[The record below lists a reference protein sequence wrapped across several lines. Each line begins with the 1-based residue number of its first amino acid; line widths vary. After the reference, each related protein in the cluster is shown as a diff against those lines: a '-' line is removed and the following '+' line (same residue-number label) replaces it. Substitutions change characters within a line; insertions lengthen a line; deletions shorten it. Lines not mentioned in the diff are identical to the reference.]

1 MPSSDVESV
10 PDSAGDLLRRH
21 REAGALTQRE
31 LADVSG
37 VSLAA
42 VRDIEQGRSRRP
54 RRESVAALI
63 DALGLTGPEADRL
76 RERFDQALVPS
87 RSGGTT
93 AGPGTVHIGVLGPLV
108 LRRGD
113 VPIPLRSRMQQ
124 VLLAELAVAAGT
136 PVPREVLVA
145 ALWPDETPTF
155 TTASLN
161 IHLTRLRHL
170 LEGSDDRQ
178 PVVELG
184 SAGIRLLVPADQLD
198 LLTFRNL
205 AGHAQRSG
213 ATRGAKDAL
222 AAAVSLWRGGP
233 DPDLVT
239 SPDRIA
245 AVEEEYVAALLSY
258 ARITRELGVPED
270 AVLPLATMADRR
282 PLDEVVQASLVQTLA
297 AAGRQAEAF
306 SRYES
311 TREALAA
318 ELGVDPGVQLRNAHL
333 DALRQRWTDES
344 AAAAS
349 VPWQVPAAPPHLVGR
364 TEERLSI
371 TAALDRGLDGGNVPV
386 VVSGAAGVGKTA
398 LCLSVAHEL
407 HDRYPD
413 GQLFADLQDAAGLPV
428 PPVEILQRFLRAM
441 DPGTPPAELHE
452 AAALFRSRLA
462 DRKMLVVL
470 DNARDAAQV
479 RPLLPGLGGSDVLVT
494 SRSLLPELDSA
505 VLVRLDVLD
514 RTDSVRLLGAA
525 TTTSDGDD
533 AAVLDELARLCCDLP
548 LALRITAAQLRSR
561 RRLVPAD
568 LVHRFQD
575 GQNRLDHLTVGESSI
590 WNSFELSY
598 TELSR
603 TAQRVFR
610 MSSLHPGIDFGAE
623 ATEVLVGDGTAARA
637 LDELLDANMLTE
649 HAADRFRNHDLLRLF
664 ARRKLTTGDR
674 VPDAEN
680 RLRRWYLDR
689 ATAAID
695 WIHPDLLRL
704 TGHPDRTVVFGDE
717 DAAMRWMDLEYPSM
731 LALATSSTDD
741 PDRSPDVWRLVDQ
754 LRGYLLVRRFDS
766 WQHLAEAGLEAAVR
780 SGDDKARAAMY
791 ISRSYAHWAHG
802 RIDDSHADT
811 VHAARLAESCG
822 WTDAV
827 AYLTHNVGW
836 EHYEAGRLVE
846 AAVWFEQTL
855 SQTEPG
861 NQTRALALNGLGMI
875 YLEQGELARSA
886 ESFRAALRISEANKR
901 DMAGLTIRG
910 NLASALR
917 LLGDTETAEALLHDV
932 LHGFRQRGH
941 TRGELSTLDEL
952 GRLLVQTGRP
962 TEAVETARKAY
973 AAAVR
978 LDDPRAQVMTGDGLG
993 VSLLASGHTAEAAAT
1008 LTDAAAL
1015 ATTHGYRSWEARA
1028 RAHLASAH
1036 LQLGDAQEATDE
1048 AARAAALAEA
1058 CDATPVVV
1066 EARQVHGLAV
1076 RKHA

>member
-1 MPSSDVESV
+1 VPSSDVESV
-10 PDSAGDLLRRH
+10 RDSAGDLLRRH
-21 REAGALTQRE
+21 RETGGLTQRE
-31 LADVSG
+31 LAEVSG

-42 VRDIEQGRSRRP
+42 VQDIEQGRSRRP

-76 RERFDQALVPS
+76 RGRFNQAPVRS

-93 AGPGTVHIGVLGPLV
+93 ASPGTVHIDVLGPLL

-113 VPIPLRSRMQQ
+113 VRIPLRSRMQQ

-145 ALWPDETPTF
+145 ALWPGETPT
-155 TTASLN
+155 TTAALN
-161 IHLTRLRHL
+161 IHLTRLRRL
-170 LEGSDDRQ
+170 LEDSDDRQ
-178 PVVELG
+178 PVLELDRT
-184 SAGIRLLVPADQLD
+184 GIRLLVPADRLD
-198 LLTFRNL
+198 LLRFRDL
-205 AGHAQRSG
+205 ARHARRSG
-213 ATRGAKDAL
+213 ATSGAKEAL

-270 AVLPLATMADRR
+270 AVVPLTTMANRR

-311 TREALAA
+311 TRQALAA
-318 ELGVDPGVQLRNAHL
+318 ELGVDPGERLRTAHL
-333 DALRQRWTDES
+333 DALQQRWAGES
-344 AAAAS
+344 AAAAP

-364 TEERLSI
+364 TDERSSI
-371 TAALDRGLDGGNVPV
+371 TAALDRGSEAGAVPV
-386 VVSGAAGVGKTA
+386 VISGAAGIGKTA
-398 LCLSVAHEL
+398 LCLSVAHEM
-407 HDRYPD
+407 HDRYPG
-413 GQLFADLQDAAGLPV
+413 GQLFADLQDAAGDPV
-428 PPVEILQRFLRAM
+428 PALEILQRFLRATG
-441 DPGTPPAELHE
+441 PGTPPADLPE
-452 AAALFRSRLA
+452 AASLFRSRLA
-462 DRKMLVVL
+462 DRKMLIVL

-479 RPLLPGLGGSDVLVT
+479 RPLIPGLGDSDVLVT

-525 TTTSDGDD
+525 TTTSDKDD
-533 AAVLDELARLCCDLP
+533 AAVLDELAHLCSDLP
-548 LALRITAAQLRSR
+548 LALQITAAQLRSR

-568 LVHRFQD
+568 LVHRLQD
-575 GQNRLDHLTVGESSI
+575 GQNRLDRLAVGKSSI

-610 MSSLHPGIDFGAE
+610 MSSLHPGIDFGTE
-623 ATEVLVGDGTAARA
+623 ATEVLVGDGAAAHA

-649 HAADRFRNHDLLRLF
+649 QAADRFRSHDLLRLF
-664 ARRKLTTGDR
+664 ARRKVTTGDG
-674 VPDAEN
+674 VPDAEG

-689 ATAAID
+689 ATAAVD
-695 WIHPDLLRL
+695 WINPYLLRL
-704 TGHPDRTVVFGDE
+704 TGHPDRTAVFGNE

-731 LALATSSTDD
+731 LALATSSTDH
-741 PDRSPDVWRLVDQ
+741 PDRDPDVWRLVDQ

-766 WQHLAEAGLEAAVR
+766 WQHLAEAGLGAAVR
-780 SGDDKARAAMY
+780 TGDDQARAAMY
-791 ISRSYAHWAHG
+791 ISRGYAHWAHG

-811 VHAARLAESCG
+811 VLATRLAESCG

-827 AYLTHNVGW
+827 AYLGHSAGW

-846 AAVWFEQTL
+846 AAACFEQTL
-855 SQTEPG
+855 SQTEPEDP
-861 NQTRALALNGLGMI
+861 TRALPLNGLGMT
-875 YLEQGELARSA
+875 YLEQGELVRSA
-886 ESFRAALRISEANKR
+886 ESFRAALRVSAGSTRE
-901 DMAGLTIRG
+901 MVGLTIRG
-910 NLASALR
+910 NLASTLR
-917 LLGDTETAEALLHDV
+917 LLGDTETAESQLHDV
-932 LHGFRQRGH
+932 LHGFRRCGH

-952 GRLLVQTGRP
+952 ARLLAQTGRP
-962 TEAVETARKAY
+962 TEAVETAREAH
-973 AAAVR
+973 ASACR
-978 LDDPRAQVMTGDGLG
+978 LNDPRAQVITGDGLG
-993 VSLLASGHTAEAAAT
+993 VSLLASGRTAEAAVI

-1015 ATTHGYRSWEARA
+1015 ATAHGYRSWEART
-1028 RAHLASAH
+1028 RAHLASAR
-1036 LQLGDAQEATDE
+1036 LQLGSVQEATDE
-1048 AARAAALAEA
+1048 AARAAVLAEA
-1058 CDATPVVV
+1058 CDATSVIV
-1066 EARQVHGLAV
+1066 EARRVHRLAV
-1076 RKHA
+1076 HAA

>member
-1 MPSSDVESV
+1 M
-10 PDSAGDLLRRH
+10 
-21 REAGALTQRE
+21 
-31 LADVSG
+31 
-37 VSLAA
+37 
-42 VRDIEQGRSRRP
+42 
-54 RRESVAALI
+54 
-63 DALGLTGPEADRL
+63 
-76 RERFDQALVPS
+76 
-87 RSGGTT
+87 
-93 AGPGTVHIGVLGPLV
+93 
-108 LRRGD
+108 
-113 VPIPLRSRMQQ
+113 
-124 VLLAELAVAAGT
+124 LLAELAVAAGT
-136 PVPREVLVA
+136 RVPREVLVA
-145 ALWPDETPTF
+145 ALWPGETPT
-155 TTASLN
+155 TTAALN
-161 IHLTRLRHL
+161 IHLTRLRRL

-184 SAGIRLLVPADQLD
+184 GAGIRLLVPADQLD
-198 LLTFRNL
+198 LLRFRNL
-205 AGHAQRSG
+205 VGHAQRSG
-213 ATRGAKDAL
+213 ATSGAKDAL

-270 AVLPLATMADRR
+270 AVVPLATMADRR
-282 PLDEVVQASLVQTLA
+282 PLDEGVQASLIQTLA

-306 SRYES
+306 NRYES
-311 TREALAA
+311 TRQALAA
-318 ELGVDPGVQLRNAHL
+318 ELGVDPGERLRTAYM

-364 TEERLSI
+364 TDERSSI
-371 TAALDRGLDGGNVPV
+371 TAALDRRREGGNVPV

-398 LCLSVAHEL
+398 LCLSVAHEM

-413 GQLFADLQDAAGLPV
+413 GQLFADLQDAAGVPV
-428 PPVEILQRFLRAM
+428 PPLEILQRFLRATG
-441 DPGTPPAELHE
+441 PGSPPADLSE
-452 AAALFRSRLA
+452 AASLFRSRLA
-462 DRKMLVVL
+462 DRKILIVL

-479 RPLLPGLGGSDVLVT
+479 RPLLPGLGGSDVLVS
-494 SRSLLPELDSA
+494 SRSLLPEFDSA

-514 RTDSVRLLGAA
+514 RADSVRLLAAA
-525 TTTSDGDD
+525 TTTSDGED

-548 LALRITAAQLRSR
+548 IALRITAAQLRSR
-561 RRLVPAD
+561 RRLLPAD
-568 LVHRFQD
+568 LVHRLQD
-575 GQNRLDHLTVGESSI
+575 GQNRLDHLTVGKSSI

-649 HAADRFRNHDLLRLF
+649 HAADRFRSHDLLRLF

-674 VPDAEN
+674 VPDAES

-689 ATAAID
+689 ATAAVD
-695 WIHPDLLRL
+695 WIDPHLLRL
-704 TGHPDRTVVFGDE
+704 TGHPDRTAVFGDE

-731 LALATSSTDD
+731 LALATSSADD

-766 WQHLAEAGLEAAVR
+766 WQHLAEAGLGAAVR
-780 SGDDKARAAMY
+780 TGDDQARAAMY

-802 RIDDSHADT
+802 RIDDAHADT
-811 VHAARLAESCG
+811 VHATRLAESCG

-827 AYLTHNVGW
+827 AYLTHSVGW

-846 AAVWFEQTL
+846 AAACFEQTL
-855 SQTEPG
+855 SQTEPEH
-861 NQTRALALNGLGMI
+861 QTRALALNGLGMA
-875 YLEQGELARSA
+875 YLEQGELVRSA
-886 ESFRAALRISEANKR
+886 ESFRAAQRISEGNKR

-917 LLGDTETAEALLHDV
+917 LLGDTETAEAELHDV
-932 LHGFRQRGH
+932 LHGFRQRGY

-952 GRLLVQTGRP
+952 ARLLAQTGRP
-962 TEAVETARKAY
+962 TEAVEAARKAH
-973 AAAVR
+973 AAAFR
-978 LDDPRAQVMTGDGLG
+978 LNDPRAQVITGDGLG

-1008 LTDAAAL
+1008 LTDTAAL
-1015 ATTHGYRSWEARA
+1015 ATAHGYRSWEARA
-1028 RAHLASAH
+1028 RAHLASAR
-1036 LQLGDAQEATDE
+1036 LQLGNAQEATDE
-1048 AARAAALAEA
+1048 AARAAVLAEA

-1066 EARQVHGLAV
+1066 EARRVHRLAV
-1076 RKHA
+1076 QDHA